1 MEGIV
6 RTHKIYPVASLLWL
20 ASVVTLP
27 SVPQTM
33 PSGARGA
40 AAATGPTI
48 VLAPGLNPV
57 PDYGDLTVSPP
68 PQKIPEGFTSLFNGV
83 NLSGWH
89 ISHTAR
95 HGHSPDFHVAHGMIL
110 GTQNP
115 LGGGG
120 LLITDKKY
128 RNFEFYME
136 AKPDWGNDSGVFLR
150 TTENGAAYQ
159 VTMDFLPGG
168 TMGRL
173 IQEGGLT
180 LKLAGAPAPG
190 AARGGVAGASVPG
203 GTAGAAG
210 ASGGS
215 GGRGPDLG
223 MSIWKHEDWNTVRIR
238 VEGEFPHVT
247 VWINDQ
253 KVSDATDTQ
262 NSAVGGMIE
271 GPIALQIHGGPVRW
285 QPGGFWRWRNIGIRE
300 LP

>member
-1 MEGIV
+1 MRIP
-6 RTHKIYPVASLLWL
+6 KIYPVAYLLLL
-20 ASVVTLP
+20 ASAVTLP
-27 SVPQTM
+27 SLPQTA
-33 PSGARGA
+33 PSGARGGA
-40 AAATGPTI
+40 AATTGPTI
-48 VLAPGLNPV
+48 ILSPGLNPV
-57 PDYGDLTVSPP
+57 PDYGNLTVPAP

-83 NLSGWH
+83 SLTGWH
-89 ISHTAR
+89 ISQTAR
-95 HGHSPDFHVAHGMIL
+95 HGHAPDFHVAHGMIL
-110 GTQNP
+110 GTQSP

-159 VTMDFLPGG
+159 ITMDFLPGG

-180 LKLAGAPAPG
+180 LKLAGAPARGG
-190 AARGGVAGASVPG
+190 AATATGGAGRGM
-203 GTAGAAG
+203 AGAAG
-210 ASGGS
+210 ASGGG

-238 VEGEFPHVT
+238 AEGELPHVT

-253 KVSDATDTQ
+253 QVSDATDTQ
-262 NSAVGGMIE
+262 NSAIGGMFE

>member
-1 MEGIV
+1 MPASTRI
-6 RTHKIYPVASLLWL
+6 RKISPIGSLLLL
-20 ASVVTLP
+20 ASAVTLP
-27 SVPQTM
+27 LVPQTP
-33 PSGARGA
+33 PSVGRAGA

-48 VLAPGLNPV
+48 VLAPGANPV
-57 PDYGDLTVSPP
+57 PDYGGLTVPPP
-68 PQKIPEGFTSLFNGV
+68 PQKIPDGFTSLFNGV
-83 NLSGWH
+83 DLTGWH

-95 HGHSPDFHVAHGMIL
+95 HGHTPDFHAAHGMIL

-120 LLITDKKY
+120 LLITDRKF
-128 RNFEFYME
+128 RNYEFYME

-180 LKLAGAPAPG
+180 LKLAGAATPG
-190 AARGGVAGASVPG
+190 AARGGP
-203 GTAGAAG
+203 AG
-210 ASGGS
+210 ASGASGGG
-215 GGRGPDLG
+215 GGRGPDPG

-238 VEGEFPHVT
+238 VEGDFPHVT
-247 VWINDQ
+247 VWINGQ
-253 KVSDATDTQ
+253 QVSDATDTQ
-262 NSAVGGMIE
+262 NSAVGGIIE

>member
-6 RTHKIYPVASLLWL
+6 RIHKIYPVASLLWL

-27 SVPQTM
+27 LLPQTA

-40 AAATGPTI
+40 AAASGPTI
-48 VLAPGLNPV
+48 VLSPGLNPV
-57 PDYGDLTVSPP
+57 PNYGDLTVSPP

-89 ISHTAR
+89 ISHVAR
-95 HGHSPDFHVAHGMIL
+95 HGHAPDFHVAHGMIL

-136 AKPDWGNDSGVFLR
+136 VKPDWGNDSGVFLR
-150 TTENGAAYQ
+150 TTEDGAAYQ

-180 LKLAGAPAPG
+180 LKLAGAAAPG
-190 AARGGVAGASVPG
+190 AARGGVAGASG
-203 GTAGAAG
+203 S
-210 ASGGS
+210 SGGG

-247 VWINDQ
+247 AWINDQ
-253 KVSDATDTQ
+253 QVSDATDTQ

>member
-1 MEGIV
+1 MRI
-6 RTHKIYPVASLLWL
+6 HKIYPVASLVWL
-20 ASVVTLP
+20 ATVVTLP
-27 SVPQTM
+27 SVPQTI

-40 AAATGPTI
+40 AAPTGPTI

-89 ISHTAR
+89 ISHIAR
-95 HGHSPDFHVAHGMIL
+95 HGHAPDFHVAHGMIL

-180 LKLAGAPAPG
+180 LKLAGAP
-190 AARGGVAGASVPG
+190 
-203 GTAGAAG
+203 G
-210 ASGGS
+210 ASGGG

-253 KVSDATDTQ
+253 KVSDAADTQ

-285 QPGGFWRWRNIGIRE
+285 QPGGFWRWRNIAIRE